1 MSLLARN
8 VARSSLRA
16 ARPMGR
22 RGYLTPNP
30 EAAEQFVARQKAV
43 EQHAAETTDL
53 WRKVSFYVCI
63 PAMLLCGAYVYKKET
78 DHLAHLEHLRH
89 ENDGVLPQP
98 PEYEYLNMRRK
109 PYPWGKNSLFFN
121 PEVQKNLEEE

>member
-1 MSLLARN
+1 MQSIVTLSLVL
-8 VARSSLRA
+8 V
-16 ARPMGR
+16 
-22 RGYLTPNP
+22 
-30 EAAEQFVARQKAV
+30 
-43 EQHAAETTDL
+43 
-53 WRKVSFYVCI
+53 
-63 PAMLLCGAYVYKKET
+63 CGAYVYKKET

-121 PEVQKNLEEE
+121 PEASIHLPPIHPLPDPAPRCRRTLRRSRLFHLAINEFWSRHSLDRV